1 MGLEEDSEIVKALE
15 GLKDLNL
22 ESGAEGTLIK
32 NCQTLEVECAKGM
45 AEKVVCTKHDGYK
58 VLVQTLNA
66 IPVSTTRSLYNVLV
80 QFVSF
85 NSLPLKMK
93 TVKFSSILAKLAGK
107 AIQIH

>member
-22 ESGAEGTLIK
+22 DSGEETLIK
-32 NCQTLEVECAKGM
+32 NCHTLEVECAKGM

-66 IPVSTTRSLYNVLV
+66 LPVSTARSLQYVL
-80 QFVSF
+80 QLII
-85 NSLPLKMK
+85 LPQN
-93 TVKFSSILAKLAGK
+93 F
-107 AIQIH
+107 